1 MSAEKKPIEI
11 SKHNGFK
18 KMWDT
23 GFTLLEV
30 MLSVSIIAIVLV
42 SVYKMQAQTISMN
55 YISEYQTTAA
65 LLAQRKMAEAE
76 ITPSGLLVSDS
87 GNFGEEFKGYG
98 WNVTVE
104 KIESEFLG
112 DVASDLRKVD
122 VTISLN
128 QNENVYRISEYR
140 FIRD

>member
-1 MSAEKKPIEI
+1 MSAEKQPIEI
-11 SKHNGFK
+11 SKGHGFK
-18 KMWDT
+18 KMRDT

-30 MLSVSIIAIVLV
+30 MLAVSIIAIVLV

-65 LLAQRKMAEAE
+65 LLAQRKMAEVETA
-76 ITPSGLLVSDS
+76 PGGLLMSDS
-87 GNFGEEFKGYG
+87 GNFGEDFKGYG

-104 KIESEFLG
+104 EIESEFLG

-128 QNENVYRISEYR
+128 QDENVYRVSEYR
-140 FIRD
+140 FIRN

>member
-1 MSAEKKPIEI
+1 MR
-11 SKHNGFK
+11 
-18 KMWDT
+18 DT

-30 MLSVSIIAIVLV
+30 MLAVSIIAIVLV

-65 LLAQRKMAEAE
+65 LLAQRKMAEVDTA
-76 ITPSGLLVSDS
+76 PGGLSMSDS

-104 KIESEFLG
+104 EIESEFLG

-128 QNENVYRISEYR
+128 QDENVYRVSEYR